1 MFGFMMLVYLAWARS
16 DRPGVRNGGWLETVR
31 TANFDALVGRPGQA
45 SAGQPTHTAQPA
57 QTAQAGRAAGAAGA
71 GQAVAG
77 TGAPQGGQ
85 GGQGGPGGQAL
96 AAARGNIDD
105 DEHLDAY
112 NAYLAR
118 LNQAERRPG
127 Q

>member
-1 MFGFMMLVYLAWARS
+1 
-16 DRPGVRNGGWLETVR
+16 
-31 TANFDALVGRPGQA
+31 
-45 SAGQPTHTAQPA
+45 
-57 QTAQAGRAAGAAGA
+57 
-71 GQAVAG
+71 VAG

-85 GGQGGPGGQAL
+85 GGPGGQAAPAL